1 MDVRGD
7 SYWFDQAAW
16 AEALQLREQVIFFFV
31 FYVFFVILFLLVRQA
46 GHTKPIPR

>member
-16 AEALQLREQVIFFFV
+16 AEALQLREQVIRVAFYLFLV
-31 FYVFFVILFLLVRQA
+31 FLFLLVRPTD
-46 GHTKPIPR
+46 HTKPIPR